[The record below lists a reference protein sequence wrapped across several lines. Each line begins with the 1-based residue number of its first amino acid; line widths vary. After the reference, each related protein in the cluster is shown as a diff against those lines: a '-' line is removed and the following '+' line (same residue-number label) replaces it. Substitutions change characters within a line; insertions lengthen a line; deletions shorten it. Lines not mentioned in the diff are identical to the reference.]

1 VDFRSGSEIDGAA
14 AATTA
19 EATPRGIGARRIGR
33 GGSGRRRGR
42 GRVLGEQRHD
52 GKNHPSGNQNFFH
65 DAEGRS
71 GAQAVNQTIGIE
83 DFKVLRA
90 QNSKEFLKEFGV
102 FRVYITARRKHKWA
116 T

>member
-1 VDFRSGSEIDGAA
+1 V
-14 AATTA
+14 
-19 EATPRGIGARRIGR
+19 
-33 GGSGRRRGR
+33 
-42 GRVLGEQRHD
+42 
-52 GKNHPSGNQNFFH
+52 
-65 DAEGRS
+65 
-71 GAQAVNQTIGIE
+71 